1 MGKRKKVKVD
11 NKTYNINSPEY
22 KKLYSEGIMSVD
34 SEGIPN
40 YYSPEEATVT
50 AKRINR
56 GEEAVRKGRGKFGA
70 GVLSALDY
78 AMQFGDTPMA
88 LALEAL
94 TGRGDINAALPN
106 ITRSLKKFKLPV
118 DESLKPY
125 ETDKDQLSV
134 SEALG
139 IENPYLA
146 TPIDMLSS
154 RGGRRKSGKAVKNP
168 KQFFKQLSTEG
179 LPQQYANSNQA
190 GFLNLNA
197 LTDKEKEMYDFFLEE
212 ERFNKLPNTTN
223 KNALEVLNNFKTRIQ
238 TPEGQQRLKK
248 LGITEEQL
256 LHDLSII
263 DDSNTYGYYRPS
275 RNKIAINPLDPLVNN
290 TTRHEIEHGVQ
301 NAFRNSNPN
310 NKGIT
315 DIDNLLSGLQLR
327 KEGTLDKTWGKNQ
340 TDKAVDVSQ
349 YKSLLGEKQRAT
361 DYFLTG
367 SKGAEKSAF
376 LAEVQQYM
384 MDQGVI
390 PKTSYKEVTPEMV
403 QNTFADAMFDED
415 GGRYLRLFN
424 IMKANDNN
432 YNLVSEGLNKMLG
445 LAPGAIATGAALSQ
459 LPQEE
464 KALGGKITNNMK
476 KKKNKNLPIDNGLPK
491 AGFGLEMLIPM
502 LGNIGTGVGAAS
514 GATSGLG
521 TATGATAGL
530 QSLGNTGSYPNA
542 FQQVSNQNLQNMN
555 VTGTGSSTAP
565 SQKSNPLNSLGG
577 LTQATMGAVTN
588 MIKAIIE
595 PEENYRTT
603 LKNTG
608 AHYANG
614 GEINIKPSKRGTF
627 TAAAKKRGKGVQ
639 EFASQVL
646 ANKDNYSPAMVKKAN
661 FARNA
666 AKWKKAM
673 GGLVDSSYMDVFDAM
688 GYGGNVFDNPEYSD
702 YMALGGI
709 TEGNN
714 PIIPP
719 TAADSLNVYNK
730 SQQLQKYYKDQG
742 YQSQG
747 KTKNPIKESNVFK
760 RELDRLY
767 GQFQNQQSTTYPT
780 ASGGSASGKLD
791 PKYYRKPTNPNTP
804 YVIEQ
809 RESQFG
815 TLDTRAPFGYYDTR
829 MVPKETVSY
838 KNVNMKD
845 PIRGDEVNIPIY
857 DVSVKP
863 YSMRTPAEQAYVEK
877 MYGKPQT
884 PVSIPTPVA
893 EVKPMTMEQRLE
905 TNRPSTVNN
914 VTPVSDLRPSAKKY
928 FENYRKEGDPA
939 LADRDEVL
947 YRKILRSGVVTGDE
961 AVNLGVPG
969 VLQRFGSQKAM
980 GGMIDPLMA
989 FGGMI
994 DPSMYM
1000 EQMMYGSYAQGGQVP
1015 QNIPVEVEGE
1025 EMYELP
1031 DGQTGE
1037 FQGPKHENGG
1047 IPIALPEGTK
1057 IYSDR
1062 LKVDGKT
1069 MAQRKEKRDNN
1080 IKKLEKLLTKNPS
1093 DRFIKEAIKRQQ
1105 ETASLEEQGDM
1116 QMQEQANQQQAM
1128 QEQAMEQMLMGAA
1141 QEDIQQGMM
1150 AMGGM
1155 IKRADGSYSQRG
1167 LWDNIRANR
1176 GSGKKPTKE
1185 MLSQEKKIRA
1195 AEKAMGGLVK
1205 YGDGTPPYGVA
1216 TTNFFNPN
1224 QYNAPIVPTMEM
1236 NLDNYENALNTMGS
1250 IYQDV
1255 PFQLRT
1261 TDPSPTFIYNNDPL
1275 SPITMDQRSYTIP
1288 TSNYNPTFESN
1299 VPAPAEE
1306 TSSINLRPI
1315 NATIGD
1321 VEESLPSNYTSEKR
1335 DRSGFDLSDIFGIFG
1350 GGKKEKT
1357 PRTGGTSK
1365 STTGDN
1371 VRYTE
1376 GDRMGMMGNTIGTF
1390 GPAAMTM
1397 LNWLGTPKN
1406 KNFYNTFGQEA
1417 LRTQMEAEG
1426 IAGMAK
1432 DEAYRKNLMRS
1443 NALRKQLANS
1453 ARGVGDMRTGQLTAA
1468 LAEQEGG
1475 RDILGSYL
1483 QSMAGLKGQRAQLQ
1497 QQIDQTRMGGEYQRD
1512 LANRQDFDKYMES
1525 LATDTTTIS
1534 EGLQKRGR
1542 DMNVALRN
1550 KDILSLSKYYSAY
1563 GIYADYDDNGN
1574 LVLKDDSTGKTMSV
1588 EEANKKKKEMDE
1600 KAKSTTTTNTTTPE
1614 TTSFPSLDFY
1624 NKFGYINQPIKLKGS
1639 TDFPTKRKR

>member
-1 MGKRKKVKVD
+1 MAKRKKVKVD

-50 AKRINR
+50 AKRINPI
-56 GEEAVRKGRGKFGA
+56 EEAVRRGRGKFATGIAQGA
-70 GVLSALDY
+70 GAMGLGIGEMMNTPLALLTETLSGRGDYKSALPSMERILSNVGVKGYDY
-78 AMQFGDTPMA
+78 KGNDQLTPGA
-88 LALEAL
+88 LVSDNPYIQMGIDIPVDIATGKAVSKYSPKIIDYLNDIYQTSKVNKKLSIPKYQDVYRWQPDKVPNWLIESGKKELTPEQQAL
-94 TGRGDINAALPN
+94 TGSWYMKNPNLGFYLRTRPGSGTLLHSKLPEYKIKELQENMPRSAKGMSGKVSRSVADDYHPDELVVPKQYRNKNSKPIKFDVNPSEYLNQSDEWQKTVNDVISKYGDDVMSSESNFYKTLYDNYVDDFLKN
-106 ITRSLKKFKLPV
+106 IT
-118 DESLKPY
+118 
-125 ETDKDQLSV
+125 
-134 SEALG
+134 
-139 IENPYLA
+139 
-146 TPIDMLSS
+146 
-154 RGGRRKSGKAVKNP
+154 
-168 KQFFKQLSTEG
+168 
-179 LPQQYANSNQA
+179 
-190 GFLNLNA
+190 
-197 LTDKEKEMYDFFLEE
+197 KEKHD
-212 ERFNKLPNTTN
+212 
-223 KNALEVLNNFKTRIQ
+223 
-238 TPEGQQRLKK
+238 KK
-248 LGITEEQL
+248 LL
-256 LHDLSII
+256 NII
-263 DDSNTYGYYRPS
+263 PS
-275 RNKIAINPLDPLVNN
+275 KYSPFEN
-290 TTRHEIEHGVQ
+290 
-301 NAFRNSNPN
+301 
-310 NKGIT
+310 
-315 DIDNLLSGLQLR
+315 
-327 KEGTLDKTWGKNQ
+327 
-340 TDKAVDVSQ
+340 
-349 YKSLLGEKQRAT
+349 
-361 DYFLTG
+361 
-367 SKGAEKSAF
+367 
-376 LAEVQQYM
+376 
-384 MDQGVI
+384 
-390 PKTSYKEVTPEMV
+390 
-403 QNTFADAMFDED
+403 
-415 GGRYLRLFN
+415 
-424 IMKANDNN
+424 
-432 YNLVSEGLNKMLG
+432 
-445 LAPGAIATGAALSQ
+445 
-459 LPQEE
+459 
-464 KALGGKITNNMK
+464 GGKITNNMK
-476 KKKNKNLPIDNGLPK
+476 KKKNKNLLIDNGLPK
-491 AGFGLEMLIPM
+491 AAFGLEMLIPM
-502 LGNIGTGVGAAS
+502 LGNIGAGVGAAS
-514 GATSGLG
+514 GATSGLAGAGGGGLGSLGANAAGGLG
-521 TATGATAGL
+521 TATGAGAGL
-530 QSLGNTGSYPNA
+530 QSLG
-542 FQQVSNQNLQNMN
+542 
-555 VTGTGSSTAP
+555 STAAG
-565 SQKSNPLNSLGG
+565 SVSGSTGGASAFGGASKGMQSMNPLGPLAN
-577 LTQATMGAVTN
+577 ATMQAVNN
-588 MIKAIIE
+588 MIKSFE
-595 PEENYRTT
+595 PEEEIRPV

-709 TEGNN
+709 TGG
-714 PIIPP
+714 PGDPTLPP
-719 TAADSLNVYNK
+719 LNSKATRSDSLNAFNNSLK
-730 SQQLQKYYKDQG
+730 LQKYYEGQG

-747 KTKNPIKESNVFK
+747 KTKNPIKEPNVFK

-804 YVIEQ
+804 NIIEQ

-815 TLDTRAPFGYYDTR
+815 TLNTRAPFGYYDTR
-829 MVPKETVSY
+829 IVPPVMQSY
-838 KNVNMKD
+838 KNVNMRD
-845 PIRGDEVNIPIY
+845 PLRGDEVNIPIY

-928 FENYRKEGDPA
+928 FEKYRKEGDPA
-939 LADRDEVL
+939 LADRDEAL
-947 YRKILRSGVVTGDE
+947 YRKFLQSGVLTGDE

-969 VLQRFGSQKAM
+969 VLQRARSQKAM

-1128 QEQAMEQMLMGAA
+1128 QEQMMEEMLMGAA

-1176 GSGKKPTKE
+1176 GSGKRPTKE
-1185 MLSQEKKIRA
+1185 MLKQEKKIRA

-1205 YGDGTPPYGVA
+1205 YGDGTSEDGIPNTNFLNFPELGLNARYKIPYGESLVTPYIQDYA
-1216 TTNFFNPN
+1216 DIIPTETIDGVEYKLMEDVEYDEQGNPMRVIYN
-1224 QYNAPIVPTMEM
+1224 DVNAPSSNTLQNINPKVSDDVALY
-1236 NLDNYENALNTMGS
+1236 NKLNYIGNVSKKPIIRLSEDIPVS
-1250 IYQDV
+1250 IQQDS
-1255 PFQLRT
+1255 QK
-1261 TDPSPTFIYNNDPL
+1261 
-1275 SPITMDQRSYTIP
+1275 
-1288 TSNYNPTFESN
+1288 E
-1299 VPAPAEE
+1299 
-1306 TSSINLRPI
+1306 
-1315 NATIGD
+1315 
-1321 VEESLPSNYTSEKR
+1321 
-1335 DRSGFDLSDIFGIFG
+1335 DRSGFDFSGIFGNFG

-1357 PRTGGTSK
+1357 PKTGGTTK

-1376 GDRMGMMGNTIGTF
+1376 GDRMGMMGNLIGMF
-1390 GPAAMTM
+1390 GPSAMTM
-1397 LNWLGTPKN
+1397 LNRLETPKN
-1406 KNFYNTFGQEA
+1406 KNFFREFGQEA
-1417 LRTQMEAEG
+1417 LRTQVEAEG

-1432 DEAYRKNLMRS
+1432 DEAYRKNLMRA

-1483 QSMAGLKGQRAQLQ
+1483 QSMSGLKGQRAQLQ

-1512 LANRQDFDKYMES
+1512 LADRQDIDQFYTNLAEN
-1525 LATDTTTIS
+1525 LATAS
-1534 EGLQKRGR
+1534 EFTQKQGK
-1542 DMNVALRN
+1542 DMNTALRN
-1550 KDILSLSKYYSAY
+1550 KHILQASKYYSAY
-1563 GIYADYDDNGN
+1563 GIYADIDEQGN
-1574 LVLKDDSTGKTMSV
+1574 FVLRDDSTGKTIT
-1588 EEANKKKKEMDE
+1588 EKEAREKKKKMDDE
-1600 KAKSTTTTNTTTPE
+1600 AKKAASTTASTTP
-1614 TTSFPSLDFY
+1614 TTKSE
-1624 NKFGYINQPIKLKGS
+1624 
-1639 TDFPTKRKR
+1639 

>member
-1 MGKRKKVKVD
+1 MAKRKKVKVD

-50 AKRINR
+50 AKRINPI
-56 GEEAVRKGRGKFGA
+56 EEAVRKGRGKFGA

-491 AGFGLEMLIPM
+491 AAFGLEMLLPM
-502 LGNIGTGVGAAS
+502 LGNIGAGVGAAS
-514 GATSGLG
+514 GATSGLTSSLG

-565 SQKSNPLNSLGG
+565 SQKSNPLNPLGS
-577 LTQATMGAVTN
+577 LTQATTKAVTD
-588 MIKAIIE
+588 MIKSIIE

-666 AKWKKAM
+666 SKWKKAM

-709 TEGNN
+709 TGG
-714 PIIPP
+714 PGDP
-719 TAADSLNVYNK
+719 TLPLLNSKATRSDSLNAFNNSLK
-730 SQQLQKYYKDQG
+730 LQKYYEGQG

-747 KTKNPIKESNVFK
+747 KTKNPIKEPNVFK

-804 YVIEQ
+804 NIIEQ
-809 RESQFG
+809 RESKFG
-815 TLDTRAPFGYYDTR
+815 TIDTRAPFGYYDTR
-829 MVPKETVSY
+829 IVPPVMQSY
-838 KNVNMKD
+838 KNVNMRD
-845 PIRGDEVNIPIY
+845 PLRGDEVNIPIY

-939 LADRDEVL
+939 LADRDEAL
-947 YRKILRSGVVTGDE
+947 YRKFLQSGVLTGDE

-969 VLQRFGSQKAM
+969 VLQRARSQKAM

-1105 ETASLEEQGDM
+1105 ETATLEEQGDM

-1128 QEQAMEQMLMGAA
+1128 QEQMMEEMLMGAA

-1176 GSGKKPTKE
+1176 GSGKRPTKE
-1185 MLSQEKKIRA
+1185 MLKQEKKIRA
-1195 AEKAMGGLVK
+1195 AEKAYGGLVQ
-1205 YGDGTPPYGVA
+1205 YAPGGTV
-1216 TTNFFNPN
+1216 
-1224 QYNAPIVPTMEM
+1224 
-1236 NLDNYENALNTMGS
+1236 
-1250 IYQDV
+1250 
-1255 PFQLRT
+1255 
-1261 TDPSPTFIYNNDPL
+1261 NNDPYGL
-1275 SPITMDQRSYTIP
+1275 LNLVSPSFTNMVNRQQHTNIIP
-1288 TSNYNPTFESN
+1288 TEIIDGVEYKITDDAEYDEQGNSMRVIYNDVNAPSSNNLSSRLRNLPKLNATIGVVDEKNPSNY
-1299 VPAPAEE
+1299 VPVPAEE

-1350 GGKKEKT
+1350 GGKKDKKEKT
-1357 PRTGGTSK
+1357 PKAGRTTK

-1376 GDRMGMMGNTIGTF
+1376 GDRMGMMGNLIGMF
-1390 GPAAMTM
+1390 GPSAMTM
-1397 LNWLGTPKN
+1397 LNRLETPKN
-1406 KNFYNTFGQEA
+1406 KNFFSEFGQEA
-1417 LRTQMEAEG
+1417 LATQLASEG
-1426 IAGMAK
+1426 FAGMVK
-1432 DEAYRKNLMRS
+1432 DEGYRKNLMRA
-1443 NALRKQLANS
+1443 NALRNQLANS
-1453 ARGVGDMRTGQLTAA
+1453 ARGVSDMRTGQLTAS
-1468 LAEQEGG
+1468 LAEQEGA

-1512 LANRQDFDKYMES
+1512 LADRQDIDQFYTNLAEN
-1525 LATDTTTIS
+1525 LATAS
-1534 EGLQKRGR
+1534 EFTQKQGK
-1542 DMNVALRN
+1542 DMNTALRN
-1550 KDILSLSKYYSAY
+1550 KQILQASKYYSAY
-1563 GIYADYDDNGN
+1563 GIYADIDERGN
-1574 LVLKDDSTGKTMSV
+1574 FVLKDDSTGKTIT
-1588 EEANKKKKEMDE
+1588 EKEAREKKKKMDE
-1600 KAKSTTTTNTTTPE
+1600 EAKKAASTTTSTTTTTPE
-1614 TTSFPSLDFY
+1614 G
-1624 NKFGYINQPIKLKGS
+1624 K
-1639 TDFPTKRKR
+1639 